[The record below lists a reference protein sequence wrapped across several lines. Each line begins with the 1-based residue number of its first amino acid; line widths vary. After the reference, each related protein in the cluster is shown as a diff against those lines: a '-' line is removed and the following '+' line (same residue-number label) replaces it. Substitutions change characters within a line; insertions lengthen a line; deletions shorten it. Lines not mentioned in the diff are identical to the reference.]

1 MPGLTIKRKFIVVG
15 ALATLSVL
23 AMVGLNQYAL
33 STLSELDKVRQQ
45 LAQLETGMLSL
56 RASEKDFLAHL
67 DLQYPAQFNTHHQ
80 ALQDLFSTLEVDL
93 QQSGLD
99 TQQLQQVQGLL
110 TDYADSFS
118 RLVRVQQKIGLHAKD
133 GLYGGLR
140 AAVHDVEQVIREQGD
155 QRLLADM
162 LTLRRNE
169 KDFMLRLD
177 LKYPDTLAEN
187 LALLRSHLSVSTIGL
202 VEQRQINALLDRYHE
217 RFMALVAGSRE
228 KGLSSAE
235 GLQGQLRS
243 SVQQAEGLLASM
255 HHETEMALADQR
267 NWLNRVTVVALVG
280 LATLIIGALTWLALT
295 LLRPLTALAATM
307 KEVAADKNVV
317 LRSNLPANDELGD
330 IAAAFNAM
338 MDTFQR
344 ALEQVTASATQLAV
358 AAEQLAAVTE
368 STHRGVEQQTQQT
381 EQVATAMNEM
391 TATVQEVAGNAE
403 LAAQS
408 TSEANRLARSGQQ
421 VVVNTIDSISALA
434 GKIEGAANVIQRVE
448 AGSVDIGSV
457 LDVIGGIAE
466 QTNLLALN
474 AAIEAARAGEQ
485 GRGFAVVA
493 DEVRLLA
500 SRTQQSTQEIQVM
513 IESLQSG
520 TRQAVTAME
529 YSRSK
534 AQHCVDEAGQAGQ
547 SLSAI
552 NSAVSVIND
561 MTTQIAS
568 AVTEQE
574 AVAEEVN
581 QNILQISRVAA
592 DSSQGARQIDAAAA
606 DLAQLSKALTS
617 MVAQFKL

>member
-80 ALQDLFSTLEVDL
+80 ALQDLFSTLEGDL

-110 TDYADSFS
+110 TDYADNFS

-243 SVQQAEGLLASM
+243 SVQQAEGLLESM

-408 TSEANRLARSGQQ
+408 TSEANRLTRSGQQ

-434 GKIEGAANVIQRVE
+434 GKIEGAANVIQKVE

-520 TRQAVTAME
+520 TREAVTAME

>member
-1 MPGLTIKRKFIVVG
+1 MPGLTIKQKFIVVG

-23 AMVGLNQYAL
+23 AMVGLNQHAL

-80 ALQDLFSTLEVDL
+80 ALQDLFSTLEGDL

-110 TDYADSFS
+110 TDYADNFS

-202 VEQRQINALLDRYHE
+202 AEQRQINALLDRYHE

-520 TRQAVTAME
+520 TREAVTAME